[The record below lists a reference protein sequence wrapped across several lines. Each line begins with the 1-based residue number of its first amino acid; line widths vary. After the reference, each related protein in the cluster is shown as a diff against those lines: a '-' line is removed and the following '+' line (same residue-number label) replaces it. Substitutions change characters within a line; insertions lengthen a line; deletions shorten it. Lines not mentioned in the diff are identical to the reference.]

1 MPQRHRVL
9 TALLVTPL
17 IALVVTAVLHRPADA
32 RDRHR
37 ADPPCPTDCGVRLD
51 RGPWVYAGDRP
62 VTAICVKAGR
72 ERFSLNQNGT
82 TGCFTVSGLGTANV
96 TVTTESER
104 DEQGQHEREEH
115 RHCRRISSVVFYFD
129 CGGLLPG

>member
-1 MPQRHRVL
+1 MRPRKCPLPYKGTPPTSRDSRRIARSRANRFRRSAMPQRHRVL

-37 ADPPCPTDCGVRLD
+37 ADPPCPTDCGVKLD

-72 ERFSLNQNGT
+72 ERF
-82 TGCFTVSGLGTANV
+82 
-96 TVTTESER
+96 
-104 DEQGQHEREEH
+104 
-115 RHCRRISSVVFYFD
+115 
-129 CGGLLPG
+129 